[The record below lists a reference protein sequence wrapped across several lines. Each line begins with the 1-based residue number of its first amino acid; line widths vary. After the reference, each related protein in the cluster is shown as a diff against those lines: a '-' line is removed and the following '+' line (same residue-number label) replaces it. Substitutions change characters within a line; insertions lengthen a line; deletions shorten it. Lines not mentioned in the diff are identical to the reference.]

1 MKDISG
7 MTREQLLEHIIY
19 LQEKLS
25 RLNED
30 KLDKIQN
37 DINWI
42 VQYLLKQD
50 KPVQPPP
57 FVQTYYNPLYPQV
70 ISQEPQCP
78 NCVTPWKC
86 NGPHILEGD
95 NEMDKCKF
103 EWRGLDDEQKASI
116 AVELLTE
123 LIEEVDQYIKVW
135 NEYPE
140 FWNKKDYKA
149 AKRTRDNLI
158 ADYCLPS
165 GD

>member
-78 NCVTPWKC
+78 
-86 NGPHILEGD
+86 
-95 NEMDKCKF
+95 KCKM
-103 EWRGLDDEQKASI
+103 RLDQVMGYVCGDVNCPTFTKVTSNTHIWTADE
-116 AVELLTE
+116 
-123 LIEEVDQYIKVW
+123 
-135 NEYPE
+135 P
-140 FWNKKDYKA
+140 
-149 AKRTRDNLI
+149 
-158 ADYCLPS
+158 
-165 GD
+165 